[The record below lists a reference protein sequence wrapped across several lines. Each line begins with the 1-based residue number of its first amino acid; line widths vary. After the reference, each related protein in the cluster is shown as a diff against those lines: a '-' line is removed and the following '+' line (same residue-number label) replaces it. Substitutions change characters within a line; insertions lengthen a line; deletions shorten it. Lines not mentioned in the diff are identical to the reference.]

1 MCPQHPALYLYTPHL
16 TLLSSQLAEQQGN
29 MKFARAAL
37 NRMMNNIVDMAGL
50 MELEEDMDDWE
61 PDNEPA
67 SAKQDVHGSPKKAVA
82 A

>member
-1 MCPQHPALYLYTPHL
+1 MIVD
-16 TLLSSQLAEQQGN
+16 ED
-29 MKFARAAL
+29 AL

-67 SAKQDVHGSPKKAVA
+67 AAKQDVHGSPSKAVA
-82 A
+82 T